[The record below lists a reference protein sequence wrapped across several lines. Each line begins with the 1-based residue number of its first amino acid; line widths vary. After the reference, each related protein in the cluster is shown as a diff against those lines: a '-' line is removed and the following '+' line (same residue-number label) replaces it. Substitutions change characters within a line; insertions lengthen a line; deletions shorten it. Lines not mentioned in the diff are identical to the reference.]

1 MGQVLAAGLR
11 YPAANAAF
19 EGRNM
24 GSFCIWHW
32 VVVLVIV
39 VLEFGTKRLGSI
51 GEDLGKAIKG
61 FRKGVGEGEAPKI
74 EADPVAKSEAAKDP
88 AKDRVD

>member
-24 GSFCIWHW
+24 GSFSIWHW
-32 VVVLVIV
+32 LVVLV
-39 VLEFGTKRLGSI
+39 VLVSGTKRLGSI
-51 GEDLGKAIKG
+51 GEDLGKANKG

-88 AKDRVD
+88 AKDRAD